1 MSATDSRGQTTF
13 KFFKRGLS
21 PFLSPLPLLVL
32 LPALLFIVTGLRWLV
47 DPAGVAPE
55 FGLVLGEGVGLSSQV
70 GDMSGFF
77 LTLDICMLVALV
89 SGRRAWYYP
98 PTLLLLLAAL
108 GRVIAWLLH
117 DAALAPQIAVEILVA
132 GILLVA
138 SRRLAR
144 EA

>member
-1 MSATDSRGQTTF
+1 MNKILG
-13 KFFKRGLS
+13 
-21 PFLSPLPLLVL
+21 LLVL
-32 LPALLFIVTGLRWLV
+32 LPGVLFIVTGLRWLV

-55 FGLVLGEGVGLSSQV
+55 FGLVLGEGLGLSSQV

-77 LTLDICMLVALV
+77 LTLGICMLVALV

-98 PTLLLLLAAL
+98 PALLLLLTAV

-117 DAALAPQIAVEILVA
+117 DAALAPEIGVEILVA
-132 GILLVA
+132 TILLVA